1 MDGNDNERTERE
13 TRTPTLSTCLPFS
26 LIYVHIIV
34 IVISFSFAS
43 NGKYI
48 ILSVLFFVC
57 VCFYSF
63 DCLVGTA
70 VFYAKWITLRV
81 FVIVWSFRVSS
92 QAPASLP
99 LLMEETNS
107 AVDSVAC
114 AKERDSCVAFF
125 FSFACV
131 FCFVLLCINGRNWGV
146 LFLCG
151 VCVFMFV
158 CFTKLFIVCAVNRVS
173 LPHFIFRNGFTSY
186 LILKRAEEGEKK
198 KVLPLLECVLG
209 QSSKAWFASTSS
221 HCRLFCLLVLKRLS
235 SFEGAALLFDNVK
248 MCLFFF
254 FRESSLNRGIVLL

>member
-1 MDGNDNERTERE
+1 M
-13 TRTPTLSTCLPFS
+13 
-26 LIYVHIIV
+26 
-34 IVISFSFAS
+34 
-43 NGKYI
+43 
-48 ILSVLFFVC
+48 C

-92 QAPASLP
+92 QAPASLS

-146 LFLCG
+146 LFLCV

-173 LPHFIFRNGFTSY
+173 LPHFIFHNGFTSY
-186 LILKRAEEGEKK
+186 LILKRAEEGERKK
-198 KVLPLLECVLG
+198 
-209 QSSKAWFASTSS
+209 SASLI
-221 HCRLFCLLVLKRLS
+221 RVRF
-235 SFEGAALLFDNVK
+235 GAVFKSVVCFNV
-248 MCLFFF
+248 
-254 FRESSLNRGIVLL
+254 